1 MLLLFSEAIFSA
13 VFIIPLLI
21 FFESKPK
28 TPPSAIAAKGAN
40 LNISFTDSICKM
52 LKDKIFVFFKFI
64 FKAFNFYIFY
74 TILWNI

>member
-1 MLLLFSEAIFSA
+1 MSLLFSEAIFSA
-13 VFIIPLLI
+13 ICIIPLLI

-52 LKDKIFVFFKFI
+52 LKDKIFVFF
-64 FKAFNFYIFY
+64 
-74 TILWNI
+74 